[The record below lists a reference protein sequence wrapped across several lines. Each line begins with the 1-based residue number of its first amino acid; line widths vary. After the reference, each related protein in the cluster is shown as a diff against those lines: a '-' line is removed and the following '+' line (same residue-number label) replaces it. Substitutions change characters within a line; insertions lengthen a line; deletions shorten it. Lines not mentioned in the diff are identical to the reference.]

1 MEADIIK
8 SKLESF
14 QIPVLLQYEAAG
26 RIFGI
31 TMDGL
36 GKVKVM
42 VPEIF
47 PGRSQEN
54 IGRLIHSILAGPCPG
69 EKLPGGFRPGPAGQ
83 RLNCLNASARRPW
96 SAGEFRSY
104 LMTLREI

>member
-1 MEADIIK
+1 MNEGDLKELLAVEGSLEAEIIK

-42 VPEIF
+42 VPQALFE
-47 PGRSQEN
+47 EAKN
-54 IGRLIHSILAGPCPG
+54 ILAG
-69 EKLPGGFRPGPAGQ
+69 
-83 RLNCLNASARRPW
+83 
-96 SAGEFRSY
+96 
-104 LMTLREI
+104 

>member
-1 MEADIIK
+1 MDDSDLQELLAVEGGLEADIVK

-14 QIPVLLQYEAAG
+14 GIPVLLQYEAAG

-42 VPEIF
+42 VPKGLFAEA
-47 PGRSQEN
+47 RKA
-54 IGRLIHSILAGPCPG
+54 LA
-69 EKLPGGFRPGPAGQ
+69 E
-83 RLNCLNASARRPW
+83 
-96 SAGEFRSY
+96 
-104 LMTLREI
+104 